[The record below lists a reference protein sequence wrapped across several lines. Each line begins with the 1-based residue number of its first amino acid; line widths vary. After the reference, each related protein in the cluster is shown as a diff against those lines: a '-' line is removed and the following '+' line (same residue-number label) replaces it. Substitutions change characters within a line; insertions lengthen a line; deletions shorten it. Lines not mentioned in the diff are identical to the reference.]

1 MIQQLFSSLEHSVKC
16 DSKFFLT
23 RVLLIN
29 IGGYFRNEYYNK
41 RICSYLVTKHI
52 GT

>member
-29 IGGYFRNEYYNK
+29 IGGYFRNEYYTNEFVL
-41 RICSYLVTKHI
+41 ISLQNI
-52 GT
+52 